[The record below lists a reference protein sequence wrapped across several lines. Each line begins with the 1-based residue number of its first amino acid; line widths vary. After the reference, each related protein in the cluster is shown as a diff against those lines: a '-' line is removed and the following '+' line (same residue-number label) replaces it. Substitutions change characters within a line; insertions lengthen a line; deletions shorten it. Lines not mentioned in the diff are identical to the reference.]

1 MSTILPPDASGD
13 TFPDAAVE
21 RRLLEELARTARVGA
36 VEVDLTSGD
45 LVWTTGARELF
56 GDLAASSVRRLRSNV
71 PASAWRRIVRAFV
84 AMRGGGP
91 ALDVDLRVPRPGE
104 EDVRCRVRSSGH
116 DGISSTERLGLVIE
130 QLGESARGAGEDG
143 LGIRRL
149 GQAMTMARIGA
160 WTVDLVA
167 GSLHWSDEV
176 FRIHGME
183 PGPMPTLEEAIG
195 FYAPAS
201 QERVTKAFADLI
213 TGDAGLDEEAEL
225 VIASG
230 RRVWVHTMGDV
241 DHNADGVPVRL
252 YGVVQDITARRN
264 LEEQLR
270 ESEERLLHALD
281 GANDGVWDWNPRRS
295 KIHFS
300 PRWKDILGLGD
311 DELPSHV
318 DEWHARI
325 HEDDRARLVGDLKA
339 AIDGGVDGYR
349 VEYRVR
355 HADGSWRWIL
365 SRGKVVDRGPR
376 GEAERMVG
384 THTDVTEEVRMRE
397 EIVAAREAAEAAAQV
412 KADFLATMSHEIR
425 TPMNGILGMAQMLL
439 DSELDADQ
447 RHVTET
453 IFHSGTSLL
462 HILNDVLDLSKFEA
476 GEVVLEE
483 MPFDPVECARGVVEL
498 MDFDCRGRDGLTLAF
513 TAETGV
519 PSSVLGD
526 GHRLRQVLLNLV
538 GNAVKFT
545 AEGRIELVVSTV
557 EEPGGA
563 RLRFVVR
570 DTGIGFDDETAQRLF
585 DAFTQAD
592 SSTTRRY
599 GGTGLGLAVCK
610 ALIELMGGTI
620 GCHGTEG
627 SGATFWVEIPA
638 RMVSEARP
646 LRFDSL
652 PSLDRIARGESP
664 GAASALAEEAAP
676 TEPSAP
682 VPVAP
687 ASDAATLR
695 VLVAEDT
702 PVNQTVARRMLESLG
717 CEVEIVENGQVAVER
732 ATASEF
738 DLVLM
743 DCQMPVMDG
752 FLATHALRT
761 GESEKVRSLPIVAM
775 TANAMAGDRE
785 RCLEAGMD
793 DYLVKPVLRD
803 ALAAMLDRVRAGTVR
818 AGAR

>member
-1 MSTILPPDASGD
+1 MSTILPSHASDDAS
-13 TFPDAAVE
+13 PDAAVE
-21 RRLLEELARTARVGA
+21 RRLLGELARTARVGA
-36 VEVDLTSGD
+36 VEVDLTSGE
-45 LVWTTGARELF
+45 LLWTPGATELF
-56 GDLAASSVRRLRSNV
+56 GEPLPASAGELRSILPV
-71 PASAWRRIVRAFV
+71 AAWRRIVRAYL

-91 ALDVDLRVPRPGE
+91 AIDVGLRVPRPGVG
-104 EDVRCRVRSSGH
+104 DVRWRVRSGGR
-116 DGISSTERLGLVIE
+116 DRAAGTERLGLVIE

-167 GSLHWSDEV
+167 GTLYWSDEV

-183 PGPMPTLEEAIG
+183 PGPMPTLQEAIG

-201 QERVTKAFADLI
+201 QERVTKAFSDLI
-213 TGDAGLDEEAEL
+213 AGGAGLDEEAEL
-225 VIASG
+225 VIATG

-252 YGVVQDITARRN
+252 YGVVQDVTARRN
-264 LEEQLR
+264 LEERLR
-270 ESEERLLHALD
+270 ESQERLLHALD
-281 GANDGVWDWNPRRS
+281 GAKDGVWDWHPQRS
-295 KIHFS
+295 EIHFS
-300 PRWKDILGLGD
+300 PRWKGILGLGD

-325 HEDDRARLVGDLKA
+325 HEDDKARVVAGLRTAL
-339 AIDGGVDGYR
+339 DGGVDGYR
-349 VEYRVR
+349 EEYRVR
-355 HADGSWRWIL
+355 HADGGWRWIL

-376 GEAERMVG
+376 GEVERMVG
-384 THTDVTEEVRMRE
+384 THTDVTEEIRMRE

-483 MPFDPVECARGVVEL
+483 TPFDPVECARGVVEL

-513 TAETGV
+513 IAESGV
-519 PSSVLGD
+519 PSAVLGD

-545 AEGRIELVVSTV
+545 SEGRIELIVSSV
-557 EEPGGA
+557 QEPGGA
-563 RLRFVVR
+563 RLRFVVK
-570 DTGIGFDDETAQRLF
+570 DTGIGFDDEAAQRLF

-610 ALIELMGGTI
+610 TLIELMGGTI
-620 GCHGTEG
+620 GCSGREG

-638 RMVSEARP
+638 RLVSEARP
-646 LRFDSL
+646 LRFDAL
-652 PSLDRIARGESP
+652 PSLERIARG
-664 GAASALAEEAAP
+664 GAAGAERARSSGAAP
-676 TEPSAP
+676 AA
-682 VPVAP
+682 PVAP
-687 ASDAATLR
+687 GPRAPAPDGATLR
-695 VLVAEDT
+695 ILVAEDT
-702 PVNQTVARRMLESLG
+702 PVNQAVARRMLESLG
-717 CEVEIVENGQVAVER
+717 CEVEIAENGRIAVER
-732 ATASEF
+732 ATAREF

-743 DCQMPVMDG
+743 DCQMPVLDG
-752 FLATHALRT
+752 YLATHELRAAEPE
-761 GESEKVRSLPIVAM
+761 GIRSLPIVAM

-793 DYLVKPVLRD
+793 DYLVKPVLRE

-818 AGAR
+818 ADPR

>member
-1 MSTILPPDASGD
+1 MSTNPPPDASS
-13 TFPDAAVE
+13 DASTDATVE

-45 LVWTTGARELF
+45 LVWTPGARELF
-56 GDLAASSVRRLRSNV
+56 GDLAPSSVRRLRSIV
-71 PASAWRRIVRAFV
+71 PASAWRRIVRGFL

-91 ALDVDLRVPRPGE
+91 ALDVDLRVPRSGA

-116 DGISSTERLGLVIE
+116 DGTASAERLGLVIE
-130 QLGESARGAGEDG
+130 PLGESARGAGEDG
-143 LGIRRL
+143 LGIRQL

-176 FRIHGME
+176 FRIHDME

-195 FYAPAS
+195 FYAPAA
-201 QERVTKAFADLI
+201 QKRVTQALSDLI
-213 TGDAGLDEEAEL
+213 AGDASFDEELEL
-225 VIASG
+225 VIANG
-230 RRVWVHTMGDV
+230 RRIWIHTMGDV
-241 DHNADGVPVRL
+241 DRNADGVPVRL
-252 YGVVQDITARRN
+252 YGVVQDVTARRN
-264 LEEQLR
+264 LEQRLR

-281 GANDGVWDWNPRRS
+281 GANDGVWDWNSRKS
-295 KIHFS
+295 EIHFS

-311 DELPSHV
+311 DDLPSHV
-318 DEWHARI
+318 SDWHARI
-325 HEDDRARLVGDLKA
+325 HEDDRSRLAEGLKA
-339 AIDGGVDGYR
+339 ALDGGVDEYR
-349 VEYRVR
+349 EEYRVR
-355 HADGSWRWIL
+355 HADGGWRWIL

-384 THTDVTEEVRMRE
+384 THTDVTEEVRMRD

-439 DSELDADQ
+439 DSKLDADQ

-483 MPFDPVECARGVVEL
+483 MPFDPVECARGVIEL
-498 MDFDCRGRDGLTLAF
+498 MDFDCRSRDGLTLVF
-513 TAETGV
+513 TAEDGV

-545 AEGRIELVVSTV
+545 SEGRIELIVSTV

-570 DTGIGFDDETAQRLF
+570 DTGIGFDDKTAQRLF

-610 ALIELMGGTI
+610 TLIELMGGTI
-620 GCHGTEG
+620 GCHGTKG

-638 RMVSEARP
+638 RMVSEVRP
-646 LRFDSL
+646 LRFDAL
-652 PSLDRIARGESP
+652 PSLDQIARG
-664 GAASALAEEAAP
+664 GAAGADRAPAEDAAP
-676 TEPSAP
+676 AESVTPGP
-682 VPVAP
+682 GAP
-687 ASDAATLR
+687 ASDAAPMR

-717 CEVEIVENGQVAVER
+717 CEVEIVENGELAIER
-732 ATASEF
+732 ATTGEF

-752 FLATHALRT
+752 YLATHALRT
-761 GESEKVRSLPIVAM
+761 AESGEIRSLPIIAM

-803 ALAAMLDRVRAGTVR
+803 ALAAMLERVRAGTVR

>member
-1 MSTILPPDASGD
+1 MSTNPPPDASGD
-13 TFPDAAVE
+13 ASTDATVE

-45 LVWTTGARELF
+45 LVWTPGARELF
-56 GDLAASSVRRLRSNV
+56 GDLAPSSVRRLRSIV
-71 PASAWRRIVRAFV
+71 PASAWRRIVRGFL

-91 ALDVDLRVPRPGE
+91 ALDVDLRVPRSGA

-116 DGISSTERLGLVIE
+116 DGIASAERLGLVIE
-130 QLGESARGAGEDG
+130 PLGESARGAGEDG
-143 LGIRRL
+143 LGSRQL

-176 FRIHGME
+176 FRIHDME

-195 FYAPAS
+195 FYAPAA
-201 QERVTKAFADLI
+201 QKRVTQALSDLI
-213 TGDAGLDEEAEL
+213 AGDASFDEELEL

-230 RRVWVHTMGDV
+230 RRVWIHTMGDV
-241 DHNADGVPVRL
+241 DRNADGVPVRL
-252 YGVVQDITARRN
+252 YGVVQDVTARRN
-264 LEEQLR
+264 LEQRLR

-281 GANDGVWDWNPRRS
+281 GANDGVWDWNSRKS
-295 KIHFS
+295 EIHFS

-318 DEWHARI
+318 SDWHARI
-325 HEDDRARLVGDLKA
+325 HEDDRSRLAEGLKA
-339 AIDGGVDGYR
+339 ALDGGVDEYR
-349 VEYRVR
+349 EEYRVR
-355 HADGSWRWIL
+355 HADGGWRWIL

-384 THTDVTEEVRMRE
+384 THTDVTEEVRMRD

-498 MDFDCRGRDGLTLAF
+498 MDFDCRSRDGLTLVF
-513 TAETGV
+513 TAEDGV

-545 AEGRIELVVSTV
+545 SEGRIELIVSTV

-570 DTGIGFDDETAQRLF
+570 DTGIGFDDKTAQRLF

-610 ALIELMGGTI
+610 TLIELMGGTI

-646 LRFDSL
+646 LRFDTL
-652 PSLDRIARGESP
+652 PSLDRIARGGTAGADRAPAEGAAPAESVTPGP
-664 GAASALAEEAAP
+664 GAPAPDAAP
-676 TEPSAP
+676 M
-682 VPVAP
+682 
-687 ASDAATLR
+687 R

-717 CEVEIVENGQVAVER
+717 CDVEIVENGELAIER
-732 ATASEF
+732 ATTGEF

-752 FLATHALRT
+752 YLATHALRT
-761 GESEKVRSLPIVAM
+761 AESGEVRSLPIIAM

-803 ALAAMLDRVRAGTVR
+803 ALAAMLERVRAGTVR